1 MKRSIVTV
9 NVFNIVWNDEDYY
22 KYNEDGIELAD
33 SINNV
38 ALEVVYD
45 KLDTFYSAV
54 EDKIAEYLTNEYAI
68 EVESFDWEFV
78 CEEEHDM

>member
-22 KYNEDGIELAD
+22 KNNEDGIELTD
-33 SINNV
+33 FINNV

-45 KLDTFYSAV
+45 KLDNFYSAV
-54 EDKIAEYLTNEYAI
+54 EDKLAEYLTNEYAI

-78 CEEEHDM
+78 CEE

>member
-9 NVFNIVWNDEDYY
+9 NIFNIVWNDEDYY
-22 KYNEDGIELAD
+22 KYNEDGIELTD
-33 SINNV
+33 FINNV

-45 KLDTFYSAV
+45 KLDNFYSAV
-54 EDKIAEYLTNEYAI
+54 EDKIAEYLTNEYSI

-78 CEEEHDM
+78 CEE

>member
-9 NVFNIVWNDEDYY
+9 NIFNIVWNDEDYY
-22 KYNEDGIELAD
+22 KNNEYGIELTD
-33 SINNV
+33 FINNV

-45 KLDTFYSAV
+45 KLDNFYSAV
-54 EDKIAEYLTNEYAI
+54 EYKIQEYLTNEYSI

-78 CEEEHDM
+78 CEE

>member
-9 NVFNIVWNDEDYY
+9 NIFNIVWNDEDYY
-22 KYNEDGIELAD
+22 KNNEDGIELAD

-45 KLDTFYSAV
+45 KLDTFYHAV

-68 EVESFDWEFV
+68 EVESFDWEIV
-78 CEEEHDM
+78 CEEEYDM

>member
-22 KYNEDGIELAD
+22 KNNEDGIELTD
-33 SINNV
+33 FINNV

-45 KLDTFYSAV
+45 KLDNFYSAV

-78 CEEEHDM
+78 CEE

>member
-22 KYNEDGIELAD
+22 KNNEDGIELTD

-45 KLDTFYSAV
+45 KLDNFYSAV

-78 CEEEHDM
+78 CEE

>member
-78 CEEEHDM
+78 CAEEPDI